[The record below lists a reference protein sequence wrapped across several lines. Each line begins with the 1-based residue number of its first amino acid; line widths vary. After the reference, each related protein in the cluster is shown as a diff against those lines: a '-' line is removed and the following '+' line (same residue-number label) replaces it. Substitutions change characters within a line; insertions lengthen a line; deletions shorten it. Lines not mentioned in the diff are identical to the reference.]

1 LPNQTDRSRIW
12 PSLAGVAI
20 SVGLLVLILRHVDLG
35 QVRQNLASAR
45 PLPLAMAVVVATLT
59 FPIRAIRWRI
69 LLRTPQGDP
78 LPLLPAWHATAIG
91 FMANNVLPFRAG
103 ELIRPFAITRLA
115 GVRFTSALS
124 SIAVERIFDGLT
136 ITAMLTVALLGP
148 GLAPGVSVGGVSVR
162 HIAVVAGG
170 VSAAALVAALA
181 VVGWPLAAERAI
193 RAIVPAR
200 HLADRIVGLIE
211 GIRQGLGA
219 LNSPSRIVG
228 VVFWSVVLWL
238 VNALSFYIGFAA
250 FGIQVSFTGTLLLQG
265 LVSFGVSVPSTP
277 GYIGP
282 FEAAIVAAL
291 ALSGVGESQAFSYAI
306 AYHVTTF
313 VPITLLGL
321 WSVARTPIRLG
332 DLRRQPAPVE
342 PDRPV

>member
-12 PSLAGVAI
+12 PSLIGVAI
-20 SVGLLVLILRHVDLG
+20 SVGLLALILRHVDLG

-69 LLRTPQGDP
+69 LLRTAQGDP
-78 LPLLPAWHATAIG
+78 VPLLPAWHATAIG

-136 ITAMLTVALLGP
+136 ITALLTFALLSP

-162 HIAVVAGG
+162 HIAAVAGA
-170 VSAAALVAALA
+170 VSAGALIAALA
-181 VVGWPLAAERAI
+181 VVAWPLAAERVI
-193 RAIVPAR
+193 RAIIPAQ

-211 GIRQGLGA
+211 GIRHGLAA
-219 LNSPSRIVG
+219 LNSPSRVAG

-238 VNALSFYIGFAA
+238 VNALSFYVGFAA
-250 FGIQVSFTGTLLLQG
+250 FGIEVSFIGSLLLQG
-265 LVSFGVSVPSTP
+265 LVAFGVSVPSTP

-291 ALSGVGESQAFSYAI
+291 ALYGIGESRAFSFAI

-332 DLRRQPAPVE
+332 DLRRQPAPAE
-342 PDRPV
+342 PDRPL